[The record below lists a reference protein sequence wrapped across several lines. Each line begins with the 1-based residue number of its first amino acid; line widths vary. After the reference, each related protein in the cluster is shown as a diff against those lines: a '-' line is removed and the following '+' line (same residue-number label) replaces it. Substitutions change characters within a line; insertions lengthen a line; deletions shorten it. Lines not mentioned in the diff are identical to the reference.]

1 MTIIDSKNTVLKEL
15 IKPIDDTYI
24 EELVKVAFSCNKDT
38 ETYNLRDELYKSK
51 YKTSNLESK
60 ELALESYLNQQ
71 QNIKTKHQNKEY
83 NWILIN
89 KEYIGPTSSRFYIA
103 PNPENM
109 HEIVKK
115 LTSEFI
121 KQNVPLKF
129 KYQLTTGMEQC
140 DRIIIYSD
148 YENKE
153 RIENIIKNVYNNNQE
168 LFVGCERATAWLYD
182 TKIPGVYQAPETPN
196 KAYSTK
202 LAETIIEAKETFNY
216 LYGLTD
222 KSPKIVLEGRKAK
235 EAYEYM
241 KIIIPSIMLRNGLLL
256 SKEGKCITLK
266 DKNLNSYYDLKT
278 GIMRRTNTNEFGYYE
293 VNFLPTNEGRLA
305 LLENFYNIST
315 IYRQEG
321 ITKRYLTLEEK
332 KEELD
337 RILYPHKYTE
347 PQKK

>member
-1 MTIIDSKNTVLKEL
+1 
-15 IKPIDDTYI
+15 
-24 EELVKVAFSCNKDT
+24 
-38 ETYNLRDELYKSK
+38 
-51 YKTSNLESK
+51 
-60 ELALESYLNQQ
+60 
-71 QNIKTKHQNKEY
+71 
-83 NWILIN
+83 
-89 KEYIGPTSSRFYIA
+89 
-103 PNPENM
+103 M